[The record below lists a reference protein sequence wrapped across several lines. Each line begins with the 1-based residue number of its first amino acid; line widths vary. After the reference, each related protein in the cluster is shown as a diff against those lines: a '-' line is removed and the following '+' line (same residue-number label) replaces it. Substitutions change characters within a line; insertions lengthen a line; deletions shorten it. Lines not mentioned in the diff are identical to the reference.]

1 MAVAQETSNESEI
14 VQDVLDFVSSLPI
27 ICDLKYGIAANPSC
41 PPEVLVEL
49 AADEDNYM
57 RRAVAENPSCPP
69 WVLAKLVV
77 NEDSWVSQKA
87 AMNPSCPIAEV
98 MRLVLDKVYSRYR

>member
-41 PPEVLVEL
+41 PPEALTKL
-49 AADEDNYM
+49 AMEG
-57 RRAVAENPSCPP
+57 
-69 WVLAKLVV
+69 
-77 NEDSWVSQKA
+77 DSWVARAA

>member
-1 MAVAQETSNESEI
+1 MAVTQETSNESEI

-41 PPEVLVEL
+41 PPEALVEL
-49 AADEDNYM
+49 AADEDKYM
-57 RRAVAENPSCPP
+57 RRAVAE
-69 WVLAKLVV
+69 
-77 NEDSWVSQKA
+77 
-87 AMNPSCPIAEV
+87 NPSCPIAEV

>member
-1 MAVAQETSNESEI
+1 MAAAQETSNESEI

-27 ICDLKYGIAANPSC
+27 ICDLKYGIAGNPSC
-41 PPEVLVEL
+41 PPEALVEL
-49 AADEDNYM
+49 PADEDKYM

-69 WVLAKLVV
+69 EVLTKLAM
-77 NEDSWVSQKA
+77 EGDSWVTRA
-87 AMNPSCPIAEV
+87 AAANPSCPIAEV

>member
-1 MAVAQETSNESEI
+1 MAVTQETSNESEI

-41 PPEVLVEL
+41 PPEAL
-49 AADEDNYM
+49 ARLAMSEDRYVHEE
-57 RRAVAENPSCPP
+57 VARNPSCPP
-69 WVLAKLVV
+69 EVLTKLAM
-77 NEDSWVSQKA
+77 EGDSWA
-87 AMNPSCPIAEV
+87 ARAAAADPSCPIAEV

>member
-1 MAVAQETSNESEI
+1 MAVAQETSNEREI

-41 PPEVLVEL
+41 PPEALVEL
-49 AADEDNYM
+49 AADEDKYM
-57 RRAVAENPSCPP
+57 RRAIAE
-69 WVLAKLVV
+69 
-77 NEDSWVSQKA
+77 
-87 AMNPSCPIAEV
+87 NPSCPIAEV